1 MKLIKC
7 EKLEKS
13 MIELQFSVDAE
24 VLNKAAADVFKRDG
38 KKYSIQGFRKGKAP
52 RHLIEKMYG
61 ADIFLYDAL
70 NDLFPAEYEAA
81 VKEAGIE
88 VVGRPEVN
96 VETMNAEEGAT
107 LTVKVAVV
115 PVVKVADYKGLNVEK
130 KVTKVSDED
139 VEAELKQMQ
148 ERNGRECTREGASE
162 NGDIV
167 DIDFEGFV
175 DGVAFEGGKA
185 EHYDLKLGSNSF
197 IPGFE
202 DQCVGHTAG
211 EEFDVNVTFP
221 TEYQAEELAGKAA
234 VFKIKLHEVK
244 YIELPVL
251 DDEFAKDVSEY
262 DTLDALKDSIR
273 IGKQETLDKQAELE
287 MENDLVDMVVE
298 KMEGDIPQAMY
309 DERMDEMLNDFA
321 FRVEQQGLKFQD
333 YLNYMGQSVEQFRA
347 AFAPQAEKQVKIRL
361 ALEAVAAAENIVA
374 SDEEVEAKLQE
385 MADQYKMELDKVKE
399 LVNAADLKKDLA
411 VNKAIDFLKAD
422 ANVTE
427 KAADAE

>member
-13 MIELQFSVDAE
+13 MVELQFSVDAE

-96 VETMNAEEGAT
+96 VGTMNAEEGAT

-175 DGVAFEGGKA
+175 DGVAFEGG
-185 EHYDLKLGSNSF
+185 
-197 IPGFE
+197 
-202 DQCVGHTAG
+202 
-211 EEFDVNVTFP
+211 
-221 TEYQAEELAGKAA
+221 
-234 VFKIKLHEVK
+234 
-244 YIELPVL
+244 
-251 DDEFAKDVSEY
+251 
-262 DTLDALKDSIR
+262 
-273 IGKQETLDKQAELE
+273 
-287 MENDLVDMVVE
+287 
-298 KMEGDIPQAMY
+298 
-309 DERMDEMLNDFA
+309 
-321 FRVEQQGLKFQD
+321 
-333 YLNYMGQSVEQFRA
+333 
-347 AFAPQAEKQVKIRL
+347 
-361 ALEAVAAAENIVA
+361 
-374 SDEEVEAKLQE
+374 
-385 MADQYKMELDKVKE
+385 
-399 LVNAADLKKDLA
+399 
-411 VNKAIDFLKAD
+411 
-422 ANVTE
+422 
-427 KAADAE
+427 